1 MNSAGHLALAARRS
15 RGMTLV
21 EVLVVVVIVA
31 LVSGSM
37 IAGSGQL
44 GSARLKR
51 ASAMII
57 AAVRSAFTRSTAVSK
72 SVRLAFDL
80 DHHTVSL
87 EEADQPMLVQRSDES
102 LGADPV
108 SEAEKHAYE
117 EGQRVLAGLVIP
129 RPKFRPAKAAGFDRA
144 AEGGGEGAGRPL
156 GRGIVLKE
164 VQTAHDDT
172 PKTDGVAY
180 LHFWPGGQT
189 ERATIRIKAEKGD
202 DDSGLTLLV
211 SPLTGK
217 VNVVPGTAESPWD
230 RLESE
235 REDGDF

>member
-1 MNSAGHLALAARRS
+1 VIGAGHLALAARRS

-51 ASAMII
+51 ASAMLV
-57 AAVRSAFTRSTAVSK
+57 AAVRAAFTRSTAVSK
-72 SVRLAFDL
+72 SVRLALDL

-129 RPKFRPAKAAGFDRA
+129 RPKFRPAKAAGFER
-144 AEGGGEGAGRPL
+144 EGEGKGRAL
-156 GRGIVLKE
+156 GRGIVFKQ

-189 ERATIRIKAEKGD
+189 ERATIQIKAEKGD
-202 DDSGLTLLV
+202 DESGLTLLV

-217 VNVVPGTAESPWD
+217 VSVMTGTAESPWD
-230 RLESE
+230 RLEAE
-235 REDGDF
+235 REDADF

>member
-1 MNSAGHLALAARRS
+1 VIGDGHLGLAARRT

-31 LVSGSM
+31 LISGSM

-44 GSARLKR
+44 GGARLKR
-51 ASAMII
+51 ASAMIVG
-57 AAVRSAFTRSTAVSK
+57 AVRAAFTRSTAVSK

-80 DHHTVSL
+80 DHHTVNL
-87 EEADQPMLVQRSDES
+87 EEADQPMLVQRADES
-102 LGADPV
+102 LGADPAT
-108 SEAEKHAYE
+108 EAQKQAYE

-129 RPKFRPAKAAGFDRA
+129 RPKFKPAKAAGFER
-144 AEGGGEGAGRPL
+144 EGQGAGRPL
-156 GRGIVLKE
+156 GRGIVFKQ

-172 PKTDGVAY
+172 PKSEGVAY

-189 ERATIRIKAEKGD
+189 ERATIQIKGEKGD
-202 DDSGLTLLV
+202 DASGLTLIV

-217 VNVVPGTAESPWD
+217 VSVHPGTAESPWE
-230 RLESE
+230 RLEAE
-235 REDGDF
+235 REDADF